1 MTAERTGTGTK
12 ASRPVSGRRLDAATR
27 MLPAL
32 LVLLV
37 AWQAV
42 VSIGG
47 VAPWILP
54 APWQVL
60 QALFEHR
67 HALAGHAVVTGAE
80 IVAGLVLGVTLGVG
94 SAVLLC
100 VVHGAR
106 RWALP
111 LMVISQAVPVFALA
125 PVLTLW
131 LGYGPGAKVAM
142 ATLIIYFPVV
152 AASVDGL
159 RHTDPAM
166 LDLARTL
173 GASRRAELWHLRLPA
188 ALPSIGSGIRVAASV
203 APIGAVVG
211 EWTGSSAGLGHAML
225 QANARL
231 QTDLMFAALACL
243 CALAIALYAAVDRC
257 LDRALYWQGDHL
269 HLSSTPDPR
278 ATPATTDE
286 LPTR

>member
-1 MTAERTGTGTK
+1 MTVLPRA
-12 ASRPVSGRRLDAATR
+12 
-27 MLPAL
+27 LPAL
-32 LVLLV
+32 LVLLG
-37 AWQAV
+37 AWQLIV
-42 VSIGG
+42 V
-47 VAPWILP
+47 VASVPPWILP
-54 APWQVL
+54 APVQVV
-60 QALFEHR
+60 QALLEHR
-67 HALAGHAVVTGAE
+67 RTLAVDAAVTGGE
-80 IVAGLVLGVTLGVG
+80 IVAGLLLGTTLGIA

-100 VVHGAR
+100 VVRSAR

-131 LGYGPGAKVAM
+131 FGYGPGAKVAM

-159 RHTDPAM
+159 RYADPGM

-173 GASRRAELWHLRLPA
+173 GAGPRAELWHLRLPA

-211 EWTGSSAGLGHAML
+211 EWTGSSRGLGHAML

-231 QTDLMFAALACL
+231 DTDLMFAALACL
-243 CALAIALYAAVDRC
+243 CAIAVALYVAVDRA
-257 LDRALYWQGDHL
+257 LDRALYWQADRL
-269 HLSSTPDPR
+269 HLSSSP
-278 ATPATTDE
+278 E
-286 LPTR
+286 LLLR